1 MAMDC
6 IGVGPY
12 HRGMRRLTF
21 GVVLLSSAL
30 LGAAPGRGSS
40 VWTVAAIDPKGD
52 ARDPSSADAAQ
63 LSYRYDESAGMLWFR
78 LSVFGGLN
86 ADAFGVT
93 IAVDTG
99 ATEREKANWWGA
111 NTAFTFDRLIT
122 ASVTRTGSRYA
133 GTLGISDA
141 AGAIRKELANLRRDN
156 VEVRVEAD
164 AILIGVKRDELTD
177 WMAMKAIAA
186 VGPKDGWND
195 DIPNARSAEID
206 LSAPRPARG
215 LREIDV
221 SRNNLMFSSGYKVL
235 RDTAAPS
242 VARSGH
248 GRTAMILIPG
258 VYSSKDAFD
267 GFVSRNGSR
276 YTFHVVTPPGLAG
289 TPPRPMPPAATSY
302 GAFTWTRRLA
312 QDIRDLIERQR
323 LEKPIIVA
331 HGFPGSLAAE
341 ELALSRP
348 SLVGGV
354 VEIASMAVQPYPT
367 SSGREASPE
376 ERVAIVDTS
385 WAQQWFK
392 YVTPETWE
400 SNNYPAE
407 MLANDLVRAARVR
420 KEIEAVPLPV
430 KIRYLVEF
438 MASDH
443 RPAFGAITV
452 PVLVLKPG
460 FNETV
465 LSNPAF
471 GWFKTSFQD
480 GWNGYPQN
488 PRVELTTIS
497 DARALLL
504 DDQPALADQAIAT
517 FVSTATVSRLP

>member
-1 MAMDC
+1 MPMDRLD
-6 IGVGPY
+6 VRPY
-12 HRGMRRLTF
+12 HRGMTRMTF

-30 LGAAPGRGSS
+30 LAAAPGPGPGSR
-40 VWTVAAIDPKGD
+40 VWTVVAVDPKGD
-52 ARDPSSADAAQ
+52 ARDSSLADAAQ
-63 LSYRYDESAGMLWFR
+63 LSYRYDEPAGMLWFR
-78 LSVFGGLN
+78 VSMFGGLN

-99 ATEREKANWWGA
+99 ATQSEKANWWGA
-111 NTAFTFDRLIT
+111 NKEFTFDRLIT
-122 ASVTRTGSRYA
+122 ASVTRTGGRYA

-141 AGAIRKELANLRRDN
+141 AGAMRKEFANLRRDN
-156 VEVRVEAD
+156 VEVRVEGD
-164 AILIGVKRDELTD
+164 AILIGVRRDELTD
-177 WMAMKAIAA
+177 RMAMKAIAA
-186 VGPKDGWND
+186 VGSNDAWND

-206 LSAPRPARG
+206 LGAPRPARG

-221 SRNNLMFSSGYKVL
+221 SRNNLTFPAGYRVL
-235 RDTAAPS
+235 RETASAR

-258 VYSSKDAFD
+258 LYSSKDVFD

-276 YTFHVVTPPGLAG
+276 YTFHLITPPGLAG
-289 TPPRPMPPAATSY
+289 TQPREMPPATTSY

-312 QDIRDLIERQR
+312 QDIRELIEGQH

-341 ELALSRP
+341 EVALSHP
-348 SLVGGV
+348 SLIGGV

-367 SSGREASPE
+367 SSGREATPE
-376 ERVAIVDTS
+376 ERVAIVDDS

-407 MLANDLVRAARVR
+407 MFTNDAVRAERVR
-420 KEIEAVPLPV
+420 KEIEEVPLPV

-443 RPAFGAITV
+443 RRAFGAISV

-465 LSNPAF
+465 LTNPAL
-471 GWFKTSFQD
+471 GWFKASFQD
-480 GWNGYPQN
+480 GWSGYPRN
-488 PRVELTTIS
+488 PRVELPTIP
-497 DARALLL
+497 DARALIL
-504 DDQPALADQAIAT
+504 DDQPALADDAIAT
-517 FVSTATVSRLP
+517 FVSRLP